1 MTSPKP
7 TPRNRLRLWWLIA
20 LLLFCLNL
28 MILQRR
34 PIAQGV
40 AKQALTLASQDKTD
54 RAWSYIHAA
63 DWIWPGTAESAIA
76 SARIHRRSGDMG
88 EFGRSL
94 RLARFEGIEKDRA
107 DREETLAEAQMGQ
120 MKTAGPKMVDLLE
133 KAGKEA
139 GEICEAYAKGYMRIR
154 DFNSAISLLEGW
166 ANEIPNDARP
176 YAWIG
181 QIQAELQASEPAET
195 AFRKALSID
204 PANAQA
210 ALGLGQLM
218 VDLKKPAE
226 SIPFFKIA
234 LASKSLGPAAAVG
247 LAGSLQAESRIEE
260 AVQVLNQASERFPN
274 DYRLLVEKANL
285 DIEQGRYAEAEELL
299 RDDVKSGSKR
309 REIRYAY
316 ALALRGLG
324 KVEDSVPH
332 FEYAAEAAKET
343 STANRKVREVAD
355 QPDNLQL
362 RYEIGAAHLRYGNTE
377 DGMMWLQSVLNIDPK
392 HQPTHLA
399 LAEYY
404 ETQVRQNT
412 KAIGLAQQHRIW
424 GGPSPRA
431 EAASANPKPA
441 DSPSDAPKPE
451 TETNS
456 TKTSQPPK

>member
-1 MTSPKP
+1 MSSTKP

-34 PIAQGV
+34 PVAQGI
-40 AKQALTLASQDKTD
+40 AKQALALASQDNTD

-88 EFGRSL
+88 EFGKSL
-94 RLARFEGIEKDRA
+94 RLARFEGIAKERA
-107 DREETLAEAQMGQ
+107 DREQTLAEAQLGQ
-120 MKTAGPKMVDLLE
+120 MKTAGPKMVELLE
-133 KAGKEA
+133 TAGNEA

-154 DFNSAISLLEGW
+154 DFNSALSLLEGW
-166 ANEIPNDARP
+166 ANELPNDARP
-176 YAWIG
+176 HAWIG
-181 QIQAELQASEPAET
+181 QIQAELQASEPAES
-195 AFRKALSID
+195 AFRKALAID
-204 PANAQA
+204 PNNAQA

-226 SIPFFKIA
+226 SIPFFQIA
-234 LASKSLGPAAAVG
+234 LSSKSLGPAAAVG
-247 LAGSLQAESRIEE
+247 LASSLQAESRAEE
-260 AVQVLNQASERFPN
+260 AEQVLRQASERFPD

-285 DIEQGRYAEAEELL
+285 AIEQGRYAEAEELL
-299 RDDVKSGSKR
+299 RNDVKAGSKR

-324 KVEDSVPH
+324 KVEESVPH
-332 FEYAAEAAKET
+332 FEYSAEAARET
-343 STANRKVREVAD
+343 SAANRKVREVAD

-404 ETQVRQNT
+404 ETQVSQNT

-424 GGPSPRA
+424 GGPSPKA
-431 EAASANPKPA
+431 ETAVTNAAPGPSAKSQLPPSAESAKPQSSEPA
-441 DSPSDAPKPE
+441 K
-451 TETNS
+451 
-456 TKTSQPPK
+456 

>member
-1 MTSPKP
+1 
-7 TPRNRLRLWWLIA
+7 
-20 LLLFCLNL
+20 
-28 MILQRR
+28 
-34 PIAQGV
+34 
-40 AKQALTLASQDKTD
+40 
-54 RAWSYIHAA
+54 
-63 DWIWPGTAESAIA
+63 
-76 SARIHRRSGDMG
+76 
-88 EFGRSL
+88 
-94 RLARFEGIEKDRA
+94 
-107 DREETLAEAQMGQ
+107 
-120 MKTAGPKMVDLLE
+120 LLE
-133 KAGKEA
+133 KAGNEA

-218 VDLKKPAE
+218 VDLKKPAD